1 MGHVECGLGPEV
13 RYCWRELEYAWA
25 VAVKEE
31 AQGLKENMEETCEW
45 ILRRN
50 HEKETV
56 FLEK

>member
-1 MGHVECGLGPEV
+1 MECGLGPEV

-25 VAVKEE
+25 VAVEEE
-31 AQGLKENMEETCEW
+31 AQGLKENMEETREW
-45 ILRRN
+45 ILKRT